1 MSQQAS
7 NHTEPTRLGANE
19 WLIAARNWLVPT
31 LLAAILATQILIL
44 LRMPGSPPT
53 IRAMRN
59 AHGDAR
65 RELLQSIPMVRVEG
79 GTIDNVTT
87 VDSVTDTVNV
97 EVQNEPL
104 EVEIDR

>member
-1 MSQQAS
+1 
-7 NHTEPTRLGANE
+7 
-19 WLIAARNWLVPT
+19 LVPA

-44 LRMPGSPPT
+44 LRMPGPPPT

-59 AHGDAR
+59 AHGHAR
-65 RELLQSIPMVRVEG
+65 VDLLQSMPMVRVEG

-87 VDSVTDTVNV
+87 VDSITDTVNV